1 MKDIIINATGTDM
14 MNLWNLRNGKVS
26 FRRFRNRSWIFVSGT
41 GYDLDFLARQ
51 LDASGKYSYTE
62 ATRRNVYGSM
72 EGLEIEVKPS
82 GIKDLT
88 VAIEHIGLG
97 RKYSIFNADID
108 PALRFMSERNLQFFS
123 IESPEDMDPPV
134 SSVYVGGK
142 TNLGTP
148 VEVTIGD
155 RRYRK
160 INTSLLSDLEFAIKD
175 STIVVYDNRDRLF
188 EKLMKLMA
196 MNGFNPGFSKGKQ
209 GSTYQSYGQVY
220 YSNPRINIPGKIT
233 IEADSFTYSEAGIA
247 GLIEMSRISTLPIV
261 TASTVTAGTAVSSM
275 EESYAI
281 RNDILIPLYK
291 DDHEQAKSSSTLM
304 ETDKGGMVL
313 QPEPGTY
320 TDVYE
325 IDFSSMYPSIMV
337 NYNLSPETINSNGDF
352 RVPGLPYRVDTS
364 RRGFL
369 SLALE
374 NLLNT
379 RLTYKAIKHRN
390 RVYEQRDAALKWMLL
405 TSFGYTGYKNAKF
418 GKIEVHESIT
428 AMGRWA
434 LSRAISLAIR
444 HGFEPIH
451 GIVDSLW
458 INGNGNID
466 SLLKEIAEET
476 RIGIVLDGHYRW
488 ITFMPARSGLGALNR
503 YVGLRD
509 DGTFKVR
516 GIEIRRSDVPQI
528 CVDFQMD
535 ALNILR
541 RCNTPGEI
549 WGKKGEMEIFEG
561 AYLKELHTK
570 PREDFRVGIHVTK
583 NREEYRVNNLQKKI
597 LENADRIGYNIS
609 IGDRVGVIVVNK
621 NEGKIDLA
629 DQYGGVDFQFYRKM
643 LRRSFEP
650 IDFIISSCAPKNR
663 LTNLTAFY

>member
-1 MKDIIINATGTDM
+1 MKDIIINATGTDFM
-14 MNLWNLRNGKVS
+14 RLWYLRDGNVKFRS
-26 FRRFRNRSWIFVSGT
+26 FRNSSWVFVTGT
-41 GYDLDFLARQ
+41 DYDLDFLARQ
-51 LDASGKYSYTE
+51 LDHSGKYHYRE
-62 ATRRNVYGSM
+62 AVRNNVYGPLR
-72 EGLEIEVKPS
+72 GLEISVRPS
-82 GIKDLT
+82 GMDDLIF
-88 VAIEHIGLG
+88 AIESIGYG
-97 RKYSIFNADID
+97 RKYSIFNADIN
-108 PALRFMSERNLQFFS
+108 PALRFMSERNLGFFS
-123 IESPEDMDPPV
+123 IESPEDMDPEV
-134 SSVYVGGK
+134 RSVYIGGK

-148 VEVTIGD
+148 VEVTIGE
-155 RRYRK
+155 RKYRN
-160 INTSLLSDLEFAIKD
+160 INSGLLSDLEFAIRD
-175 STIVVYDNRDRLF
+175 STIVIYDNRDRLF

-196 MNGFNPGFSKGKQ
+196 VNGYNPGFSRGKQ

-220 YSNPRINIPGKIT
+220 YSNPRINIQGKIA

-247 GLIEMSRISTLPIV
+247 GLIEMSRMSSLPIA

-275 EESYAI
+275 EESFAV
-281 RNDILIPLYK
+281 RNNVLIPLYK
-291 DDHEQAKSSSTLM
+291 DDHEQPKSSSTLM

-313 QPEPGTY
+313 QPDPGTY

-337 NYNLSPETINSNGDF
+337 NYNLSPETITQNGDF
-352 RVPGLPYRVDTS
+352 RVPGLPYRIDTT

-374 NLLNT
+374 HLLET
-379 RLTYKAIKHRN
+379 RLTYKKIKHRHK
-390 RVYEQRDAALKWMLL
+390 VYEQRDAALKWMLL

-428 AMGRWA
+428 ALGRWA
-434 LSRAISLAIR
+434 LSRAISLAIK

-458 INGNGNID
+458 IKGSGD
-466 SLLKEIAEET
+466 VEPLLREIEKET

-503 YVGLRD
+503 YVGLRE

-535 ALNILR
+535 ALNMLR
-541 RCNTPGEI
+541 RCSTPEEI
-549 WGKKGEMEIFEG
+549 WQKKGEMDIFKG
-561 AYLKELHTK
+561 AYLNDLPSR
-570 PREDFRVGIHVTK
+570 PREKFRVGVHVTK

-597 LENADRIGYNIS
+597 LEASERIGYNIS

-621 NEGKIDLA
+621 GEGKVDLGS
-629 DQYGGVDFQFYRKM
+629 QYEGVDLQFYRKM

-650 IDFIISSCAPKNR
+650 MDFIISSCAPR
-663 LTNLTAFY
+663 SRAVNLTEFY